1 MIDVTQFILISVVV
15 SLTVVLIII
24 GIQTISILKE
34 FKISVS
40 KMNKILDDAN
50 MISSS
55 VAKPISAASGF
66 LLGLRGGHVINSA
79 IKILRKHKKEE

>member
-34 FKISVS
+34 FKISIS

-50 MISSS
+50 TISSS

-66 LLGLRGGHVINSA
+66 LLGLRGGRVINSA